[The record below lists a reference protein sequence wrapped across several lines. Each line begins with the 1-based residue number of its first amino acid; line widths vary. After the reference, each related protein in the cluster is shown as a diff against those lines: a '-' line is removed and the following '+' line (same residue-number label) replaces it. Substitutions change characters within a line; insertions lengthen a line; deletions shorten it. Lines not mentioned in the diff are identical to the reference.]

1 MLATTERP
9 TADDLALA
17 IADLRCSLARHGWA
31 MQRIDQAVLDTYG
44 EQLREF
50 GLDEVGTP
58 PLFEV
63 TA

>member
-1 MLATTERP
+1 MLAMKQRP

-17 IADLRCSLARHGWA
+17 IADLRASLARHGWGRS
-31 MQRIDQAVLDTYG
+31 RIDQAVLETYG
-44 EQLREF
+44 GQLQEL